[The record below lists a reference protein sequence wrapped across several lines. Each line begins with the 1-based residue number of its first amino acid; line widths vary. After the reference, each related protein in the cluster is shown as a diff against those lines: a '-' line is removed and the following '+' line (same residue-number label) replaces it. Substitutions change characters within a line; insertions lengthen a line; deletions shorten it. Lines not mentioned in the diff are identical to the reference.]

1 MALFFREIRS
11 IVSYDLFGQ
20 QWKIAELL
28 SKATKYVPQPLIM
41 ATNEPVK
48 FIVIGRLNIN
58 YLSAFEQFGIVV
70 ELLVSLQ

>member
-20 QWKIAELL
+20 QWKIAELI
-28 SKATKYVPQPLIM
+28 SKATKYVPQPFIM

-48 FIVIGRLNIN
+48 FIVIGRLNIK
-58 YLSAFEQFGIVV
+58 YLSAFRDKGQI
-70 ELLVSLQ
+70 LK